1 MSQGPVAAPAS
12 PAPLDPEPLEVPPE
26 PEPLLDVELPPE
38 LELPEPPPELEPLLD
53 VELPPEL
60 ELPEPELELPLEP
73 DAAPELESPPE
84 PEGNPSP
91 DAEGFGVAPGPHA
104 QRVTAAAIM
113 AGRVQGRMRDPVA
126 LQWVLRKL
134 TSQVIAGRI
143 VPLFVMSPEFVSHVA
158 PSM

>member
-1 MSQGPVAAPAS
+1 MQ
-12 PAPLDPEPLEVPPE
+12 LE

-38 LELPEPPPELEPLLD
+38 LELPEPPPELE
-53 VELPPEL
+53 
-60 ELPEPELELPLEP
+60 LPLEP
-73 DAAPELESPPE
+73 DAAPELEPPPE

-91 DAEGFGVAPGPHA
+91 EPEVFGMAPDPHA
-104 QRVTAAAIM
+104 QMVAAAAMM
-113 AGRVQGRMRDPVA
+113 AGRVQERMRDPIA

-143 VPLFVMSPEFVSHVA
+143 VPLLVMRPEFVSHVA